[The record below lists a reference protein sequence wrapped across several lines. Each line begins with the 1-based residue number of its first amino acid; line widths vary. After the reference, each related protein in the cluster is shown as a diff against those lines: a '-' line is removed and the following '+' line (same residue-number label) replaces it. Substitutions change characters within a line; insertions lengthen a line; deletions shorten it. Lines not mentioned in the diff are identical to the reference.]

1 MHDAVKESE
10 VGKYLDRLIV
20 EDVARNGNRSGF
32 DLSGGGGNII
42 QQLWKAFMS
51 GAK

>member
-1 MHDAVKESE
+1 MHDAVKDSE

-20 EDVARNGNRSGF
+20 EDVARTGKGM
-32 DLSGGGGNII
+32 DLGGGGNVI
-42 QQLWKAFMS
+42 QQLWKAFMI